1 MSEQGKKKESVSQN
15 WLIGITLLLIASF
28 LINIFLYCISVT
40 QRTEIYNLGDE
51 IAEKNRIIKSY
62 KIKTND

>member
-28 LINIFLYCISVT
+28 AINIFLYLININ
-40 QRTEIYNLGDE
+40 QRTEIYNLNDE
-51 IAEKNRIIKSY
+51 IDEKNRIIKSY
-62 KIKTND
+62 KTKTND